1 MAGDASRAGAER
13 AGVEVPPEAERAARE
28 LAARVR
34 EVAATLP
41 FGADPADFLAALERL
56 APAEDAPAALP

>member
-1 MAGDASRAGAER
+1 MAAGGPEDV

-28 LAARVR
+28 LAAQVR

-41 FGADPADFLAALERL
+41 FGAEPGDFLVALERL
-56 APAEDAPAALP
+56 AADDGEPLP